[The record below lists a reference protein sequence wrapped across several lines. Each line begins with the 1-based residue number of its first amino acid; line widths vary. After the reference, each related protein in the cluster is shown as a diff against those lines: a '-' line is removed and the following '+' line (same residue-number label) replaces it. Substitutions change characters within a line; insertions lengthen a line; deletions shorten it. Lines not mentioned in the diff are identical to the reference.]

1 MPIDYHIDST
11 QRRVVAIAHGTLTDS
26 DVFDYQRA
34 VWSRADIAGFDEIV
48 DMRAVK
54 IVELPRPGG
63 ERLRELAAT
72 SASMDTQASSRFA
85 IVAPDDLA
93 FGLGRMYAAYRDVD
107 ARSTKEVR
115 VFRTMEE
122 AVAWLDEGKAG
133 R

>member
-1 MPIDYHIDST
+1 MPIDYKIDSA
-11 QRRVVAIAHGTLTDS
+11 QRRVVAVAHGTLTDA

-34 VWSRADIAGFDEIV
+34 VWSRADVAGFDEIV

-122 AVAWLDEGKAG
+122 AIVWLDERKAG

>member
-1 MPIDYHIDST
+1 MPIDYKIDT
-11 QRRVVAIAHGTLTDS
+11 VQRRVVATAYGTLTDA

-34 VWSRADIAGFDEIV
+34 VWSRADVAGFDEIV

-72 SASMDTQASSRFA
+72 SASMDPQTSSRFA

-93 FGLGRMYAAYRDVD
+93 FGLGRMYAAYRDVER
-107 ARSTKEVR
+107 RSTKEVR
-115 VFRTMEE
+115 VFRTTEE
-122 AVAWLDEGKAG
+122 AIVWLDEGK
-133 R
+133 RNT

>member
-1 MPIDYHIDST
+1 MPIDYRIDT
-11 QRRVVAIAHGTLTDS
+11 AQRRVVATAYDTLTDA

-34 VWSRADIAGFDEIV
+34 VWSRADVAGFDEIV

-72 SASMDTQASSRFA
+72 SASTDAPTSSRFA

-93 FGLGRMYAAYRDVD
+93 FGLGRMYAAYRGVD
-107 ARSTKEVR
+107 PRSTKDVR
-115 VFRTMEE
+115 VFRTMED
-122 AVAWLDEGKAG
+122 AIAWLDAGKRG
-133 R
+133 K

>member
-1 MPIDYHIDST
+1 MPIDYHIDSA

>member
-1 MPIDYHIDST
+1 MPIDYQIDVAR
-11 QRRVVAIAHGTLTDS
+11 RRVVATAHGTLTDS

-34 VWSRADIAGFDEIV
+34 VWSRPEVAGFDEVV

-63 ERLRELAAT
+63 ERLRELAGT
-72 SASMDTQASSRFA
+72 SASMDAATSSRFA

-93 FGLGRMYAAYRDVD
+93 FGLGRMYAAYRGVD
-107 ARSTKEVR
+107 PRSTKEVH

-122 AVAWLDEGKAG
+122 AVAWLDEKKGGA
-133 R
+133 

>member
-1 MPIDYHIDST
+1 VPIAYKIDKER
-11 QRRVVAIAHGTLTDS
+11 RRVIATAYETLTDA
-26 DVFDYQRA
+26 DVFNYQRE
-34 VWSRADIAGFDEIV
+34 VWSRADVAGYDEIV

-54 IVELPRPGG
+54 VVELPQPGG

-72 SASMDTQASSRFA
+72 AASMDAVTASRFA

-107 ARSTKEVR
+107 ARSTKNVR

-122 AVAWLDEGKAG
+122 AVAWLDEKG
-133 R
+133 RMR